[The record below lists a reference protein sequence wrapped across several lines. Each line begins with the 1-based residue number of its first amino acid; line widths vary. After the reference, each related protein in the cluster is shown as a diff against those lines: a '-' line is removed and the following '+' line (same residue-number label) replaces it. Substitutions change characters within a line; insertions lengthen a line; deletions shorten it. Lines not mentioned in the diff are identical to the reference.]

1 MRKTKRILS
10 AATAL
15 VMTLTFSAGAF
26 AASYDAGSWDDLKTA
41 FSDSSGEDVSV
52 NLTADVNCNS
62 STLSTSSGKSYTINT
77 SNGSTLKQARFYG
90 SGSVEINTDV
100 TGGLEATG
108 NVSVTVNG
116 DVSGASSG
124 IYASGT
130 SSVMVNGDVSS
141 ASSGVYALG
150 NSQVTINGD
159 VSGQD
164 GNPDIDYS
172 NSNAYDDGGDGV
184 TAKDESVVT
193 INGNVTGGNSYGTL
207 ADGGHAVVAND
218 AATVSVSGD
227 AIGGSVAANP
237 ATPQGKR
244 YQRWRQWR
252 GNESYC
258 NGNRGRQCNWRQ
270 LQC

>member
-1 MRKTKRILS
+1 MRKTKRIIS
-10 AATAL
+10 AAAAL

-108 NVSVTVNG
+108 NVSVTANG
-116 DVSGASSG
+116 DVSG
-124 IYASGT
+124 
-130 SSVMVNGDVSS
+130 

-172 NSNAYDDGGDGV
+172 NSNAYDDGGDRV

-193 INGNVTGGNSYGTL
+193 VNGNVTGGNSYGTL